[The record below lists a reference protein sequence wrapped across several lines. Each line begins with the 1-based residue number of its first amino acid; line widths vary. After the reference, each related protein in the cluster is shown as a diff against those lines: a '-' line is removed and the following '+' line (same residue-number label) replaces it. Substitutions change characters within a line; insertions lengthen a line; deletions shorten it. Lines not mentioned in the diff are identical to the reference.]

1 MPERMTDDSVF
12 STDVPSEIEPVRK
25 SIRVKASPEKAF
37 RIFTQEMDT
46 WWPRTHHIGNS
57 PMKRVVVEG
66 KPGGRIYTE
75 QEDGTVCP
83 WASVRTWAPPNL
95 FVMVWQVS
103 PEWQYEPNIERCS
116 EVEVRFTPVDDGTTL
131 VELEHRGIQRHAG
144 ACAAMREQVNA
155 EGGWGS
161 LLGMFAKKAGGV
173 A

>member
-1 MPERMTDDSVF
+1 MPERITDDSVF
-12 STDVPSEIEPVRK
+12 GTDVPSEIEPVCK
-25 SIRVKASPEKAF
+25 SIRVRASADKAF
-37 RIFTQEMDT
+37 RVFTQEMDT

-144 ACAAMREQVNA
+144 ACVAMREQVSA

>member
-1 MPERMTDDSVF
+1 MPEKMTDISAF
-12 STDVPSEIEPVRK
+12 GTDMPNEIEPVCK
-25 SIRVKASPEKAF
+25 SIRVKASAEKAF

>member
-46 WWPRTHHIGNS
+46 WWPRTYHIGSS

-66 KPGGRIYTE
+66 KSGGNIYTE

-83 WASVRTWAPPNL
+83 WASVRTWEPPNL

-103 PEWQYEPNIERCS
+103 PEWQYEPNVERCS

-131 VELEHRGIQRHAG
+131 VELEHRGIQKHAG
-144 ACAAMREQVNA
+144 ACVRKREQVNA
-155 EGGWGS
+155 ESGWGS
-161 LLGMFAKKAGGV
+161 LLTMFAEKAGGL

>member
-1 MPERMTDDSVF
+1 MPERMTDDSAF
-12 STDVPSEIEPVRK
+12 GTDVSSEIEPVRK
-25 SIRVKASPEKAF
+25 SIRVKASAGKAF
-37 RIFTQEMDT
+37 RVFTQEMDT

-66 KPGGRIYTE
+66 KLGGNIYTE

-83 WASVRTWAPPNL
+83 WASVRTWEPPNL

-103 PEWQYEPNIERCS
+103 PEWQYEPNVERCS

-144 ACAAMREQVNA
+144 AYVRMREQVNA

-161 LLGMFAKKAGGV
+161 LLGMFADKAGGF